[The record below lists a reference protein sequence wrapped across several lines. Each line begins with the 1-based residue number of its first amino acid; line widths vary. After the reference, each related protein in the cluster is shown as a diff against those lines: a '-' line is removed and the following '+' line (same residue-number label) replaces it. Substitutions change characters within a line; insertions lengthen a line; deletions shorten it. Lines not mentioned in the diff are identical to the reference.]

1 MKNLAKIVFITLLA
15 NLALNARQN
24 PFIPTQIN
32 SQDINTS
39 NVKNTIAPLKSITL
53 KLPSDARELVK
64 VLLVYKGVDG
74 AQRFYNVNAPYSIN
88 WHDDLVLSV
97 KANDANK
104 TKNQAN
110 NAQNFSQ
117 ANSAQKNIKEQNT
130 SKQNKPS
137 SIRELMGNN
146 ASKYTGEQ
154 ITTITPKKSVNI
166 SFQKRLFIEN
176 FSDKIIFKTADSLL
190 RYDIKYENN
199 KTKII
204 VDFAKKARDYATQT
218 INFENSPLNSVIIG
232 SHGKFYRVVLQLNSK
247 YKTAINKG
255 KNSYILRLK

>member
-1 MKNLAKIVFITLLA
+1 MKNLAKIVFIMLLA

-32 SQDINTS
+32 SKDINTS
-39 NVKNTIAPLKSITL
+39 NVKNTIAPLKSISL

-64 VLLVYKGVDG
+64 VLFVYKGVDG
-74 AQRFYNVNAPYSIN
+74 TQRFYNVNAPYSIN

-97 KANDANK
+97 KANDVNK
-104 TKNQAN
+104 TKADSAQNSSQAN
-110 NAQNFSQ
+110 N
-117 ANSAQKNIKEQNT
+117 AQKNIKEQNA
-130 SKQNKPS
+130 SKQTQPS

-154 ITTITPKKSVNI
+154 ITTITPKKSVNV

-204 VDFAKKARDYATQT
+204 ADFSKKARDYATQT
-218 INFENSPLNSVIIG
+218 INFENSPLNSVVIG
-232 SHGKFYRVVLQLNSK
+232 SHGKFYRVVLLLNSK